1 MAYKPNPN
9 REIVDGKAK
18 VSAKELADFQSEYG
32 KDKTLRDLLNADK
45 GLSRAPEFG
54 VNRPRNSSVKDDTQI
69 VKREGTT
76 YSKPSIEE
84 GGVKPKSRSSW
95 DSTFGEDAEAGFK
108 RAARGDSPF
117 NDALMGA
124 GQLAIAA
131 MPVGKA
137 LRAARP
143 LVGAAAQSFRESLKD
158 IKEGVSPQKWSEE
171 RDLDRPIDQAI
182 NKVAADRTARELEY
196 NTSVEDLPNTNP
208 NKKYGQGQGFLGRTK
223 DEFKKGGAVKKMAS
237 GGKVSGASSRGDGI
251 AQRGRTKGRFV

>member
-1 MAYKPNPN
+1 MAYKPNPDRKVVN
-9 REIVDGKAK
+9 GKAV

-32 KDKTLRDLLNADK
+32 SDKTLRDLLNADK

-54 VNRPRNSSVKDDTQI
+54 VNKPRNPSVKDGSEVQ
-69 VKREGTT
+69 RQGAT

-143 LVGAAAQSFRESLKD
+143 LVGAATQSFRESLKD
-158 IKEGVSPQKWSEE
+158 IKEGVSPQKWSAE

-223 DEFKKGGAVKKMAS
+223 DEFKKGGAVKQYTK
-237 GGKVSGASSRGDGI
+237 GGKINLGACGVSTHVPSKKNSNW
-251 AQRGRTKGRFV
+251 

>member
-1 MAYKPNPN
+1 MAYTPNPDRKVVN
-9 REIVDGKAK
+9 GKAV

-54 VNRPRNSSVKDDTQI
+54 VDKPRNPNAKDGSEVYRQ
-69 VKREGTT
+69 GAT
-76 YSKPSIEE
+76 YPKPSIEE

-108 RAARGDSPF
+108 KAARGDSPL

-131 MPVGKA
+131 MPVGKV

-143 LVGAAAQSFRESLKD
+143 LVGAAAQSFKESLKD
-158 IKEGVSPQKWSEE
+158 IKEGVPAQRFSAE

-196 NTSVEDLPNTNP
+196 NTGVKDLPNTNP
-208 NKKYGQGQGFLGRTK
+208 DKKYGQGQGFLGRTK
-223 DEFKKGGAVKKMAS
+223 DEFINYKKGGAVKQYTK
-237 GGKVSGASSRGDGI
+237 GGKINLGACGVSTHVPNKKNSNW
-251 AQRGRTKGRFV
+251 